1 MPSPFKKQKPFL
13 SYRVYFNIDPEDT
26 ETASQ
31 FECKKDVEYNLWYLD
46 ADKYKETPF
55 PKNEQLRMM
64 FQPFKAI
71 GRHQYFL

>member
-46 ADKYKETPF
+46 ADKYKVSPF